1 MNTFTAEVS
10 RIQDLTHDV
19 RAIELRLLEPTSL
32 TFKAGQ
38 FVSFEVPKEG
48 QPRPVTRPY
57 SIASSPEQRDRILLV
72 LNLVQ
77 GGPGSGYLFSLREGS
92 RTSFKGP
99 AGAFYLKDDGDRELL
114 FVATGTG
121 IAPMRSMILAQLQR
135 APDRPVTLF
144 WGLRSQRDLYWQD
157 EWAALAL
164 AHPNF
169 IVVTT
174 LSRPEPGW
182 SGAHG
187 RVTALVEERI
197 NSVRNLAVYLCGGS
211 AMIKDV
217 TARINAKGLC
227 PIYREKYYDE

>member
-1 MNTFTAEVS
+1 M
-10 RIQDLTHDV
+10 
-19 RAIELRLLEPTSL
+19 
-32 TFKAGQ
+32 
-38 FVSFEVPKEG
+38 
-48 QPRPVTRPY
+48 
-57 SIASSPEQRDRILLV
+57 
-72 LNLVQ
+72 
-77 GGPGSGYLFSLREGS
+77 
-92 RTSFKGP
+92 
-99 AGAFYLKDDGDRELL
+99 
-114 FVATGTG
+114 
-121 IAPMRSMILAQLQR
+121 
-135 APDRPVTLF
+135 
-144 WGLRSQRDLYWQD
+144 
-157 EWAALAL
+157 

-197 NSVRNLAVYLCGGS
+197 TSVRNLAVYLCGGS